1 LRLRAPDGSRTATVT
16 AAPHSVGEDT
26 VDVLTS
32 AGLSSDE
39 LAGLAEQG
47 VI

>member
-1 LRLRAPDGSRTATVT
+1 LRLRAPDGSRTATVR